1 MSDFLTAY
9 EPALRLGA
17 FITVALMMAGAEV
30 WAPRRARSRTR
41 RQRWPVN
48 IALTLV
54 DTVLVRLIV
63 PTAAVA
69 GIAAWAGTRGIGL
82 FNVLPV
88 PEGLALVL
96 SVVLLDLMIYGQHV
110 VFHLWRPLWRLHRV
124 HHADLDVDFTTA
136 LRFHPAEILLSV
148 AIKAVAVV
156 ALGAPV
162 AAVVAFEI
170 LLNGS
175 AMFNHGNL
183 RLPARI
189 DRVLRAVLVTPDM
202 HRVHHSVLRAE
213 TDSNFGFALSFWDRL
228 FRTYRDQP
236 ALGHDAMTIG
246 LPAFREERDQ
256 GLVALLLNPLR
267 GPDRDAGR

>member
-1 MSDFLTAY
+1 MAAFLTTY
-9 EPALRLGA
+9 EPILRLGA
-17 FITVALMMAGAEV
+17 FLGVALAMAGAEA
-30 WAPRRARSRTR
+30 WAPRRARARER
-41 RQRWPVN
+41 RRRWPIN
-48 IALTLV
+48 IGLAALDTLF
-54 DTVLVRLIV
+54 VRLAF
-63 PTAAVA
+63 PAAVVA
-69 GIAAWAGTRGIGL
+69 GIAAWAATQGIGL
-82 FNVLPV
+82 FNALPV
-88 PEGLALVL
+88 PEGLAFLL
-96 SVVLLDLMIYGQHV
+96 SVLLLDLVIYGQHI
-110 VFHLWRPLWRLHRV
+110 VFHYWKPLWRLHRV
-124 HHADLDVDFTTA
+124 HHCDLDVDFTTA
-136 LRFHPAEILLSV
+136 LRFHPVEILLSV
-148 AIKAVAVV
+148 AVKVVAVV

-162 AAVVAFEI
+162 AAVVVFEI

-236 ALGHDAMTIG
+236 AQGHDAMTIG

-256 GLVALLLNPLR
+256 GLVALLLNPFR
-267 GPDRDAGR
+267 DPDRDAGR